1 MGSGNVTYK
10 YASVIMILT
19 TVFIFFSFNSPFGL
33 DKVDIPMEAF
43 CATVEAQVNAI
54 DERAKDGTILKF
66 ATGGVG
72 KVKRSGKKLTSTV
85 TIPKLR

>member
-1 MGSGNVTYK
+1 MGSGNVTYIICK
-10 YASVIMILT
+10 CHTDYCVY
-19 TVFIFFSFNSPFGL
+19 FFSFNSPFGL

>member
-1 MGSGNVTYK
+1 MSSKLLLEWIGQRSCLLM
-10 YASVIMILT
+10 YASRCWCVT
-19 TVFIFFSFNSPFGL
+19 FIDSNLLGNHFLFLSHSPFGL

-66 ATGGVG
+66 ATG
-72 KVKRSGKKLTSTV
+72 
-85 TIPKLR
+85 

>member
-1 MGSGNVTYK
+1 MKSLYD
-10 YASVIMILT
+10 IHLLT
-19 TVFIFFSFNSPFGL
+19 AFIFFLDSPFGL

-54 DERAKDGTILKF
+54 DKRAKDGTIFKF